1 MNILVAVDSFKGTLS
16 SVDIAHIIKK
26 FYQNRNYEVE
36 SMPISDGGEG
46 FVDAIND
53 FYHEEPKTTLTLGSL
68 GDPIASSYIIHEG
81 VAFIELSSVNGLNKI
96 DETRMNPLETTT
108 YGLGL
113 LVKDAI
119 SKGARKIV
127 IGLGGSATNDAAAGL
142 VQALGVRFYNHDQP
156 ITDAINGN
164 LLGSI
169 TRFDTSALD
178 ELTKDV
184 TFIMASDVENPLL
197 GKDGCANIY
206 AKQKGATE
214 HMQHILE
221 ANMTR
226 YADVVEEHFEQTYR
240 HMPGAGAAGG
250 CGFGAMAFLK
260 ADVSS
265 GIDYMIQ
272 LLDIEKKILASDV
285 VIVGE
290 GRLDR
295 QTRFGKAPYGIAKL
309 AKKHQKRVIGV
320 FAVSE
325 ESKDIEYM
333 DEVHVIVPKY
343 ADLQTSLSNPIR
355 ALTNMLERIKV
366 SP

>member
-1 MNILVAVDSFKGTLS
+1 MKILVAVDSFKGTLS
-16 SVDIAHIIKK
+16 SVDISHII
-26 FYQNRNYEVE
+26 REVYENKDCVVD

-53 FYHEEPKTTLTLGSL
+53 FYHEHPRTIRTLGSL
-68 GDPIASSYIIHEG
+68 GDPIEASYIIHDK
-81 VAFIELSSVNGLNKI
+81 VAYIELSSVNGLNKI

-119 SKGARKIV
+119 KNGSGKIV
-127 IGLGGSATNDAAAGL
+127 IGLGGSATNDAGAGM
-142 VQALGVRFYNHDQP
+142 VQALGVTFFNHDKR

-164 LLGSI
+164 LLGDI
-169 TRFDTSALD
+169 TSFDTRELD

-184 TFIMASDVENPLL
+184 TFVMASDVENPLL
-197 GKDGCANIY
+197 GKDGCAHIY
-206 AKQKGATE
+206 ARQKGATE

-221 ANMTR
+221 NNMTR
-226 YADVVEEHFEQTYR
+226 YADVVEKHFRQTYR
-240 HMPGAGAAGG
+240 FAQGAGAAGG
-250 CGFGAMAFLK
+250 FGFGAMAFLK
-260 ADVSS
+260 ADMYS
-265 GIDYMIQ
+265 GIDYMIRM
-272 LLDIEKKILASDV
+272 LEIEAKIMNSDV
-285 VIVGE
+285 VLVGE

-309 AKKHQKRVIGV
+309 AKKHHKRVIGV

-325 ESKDIEYM
+325 DVTDIEYM

-343 ADLQTSLSNPIR
+343 ASLETSLSDPEH
-355 ALTNMLERIKV
+355 ALKNMLEQIKV
-366 SP
+366 FP